1 MPLIADY
8 VVPDVCSCGRAAG
21 VFDYIKRV
29 NEGSTLVGFL
39 MGPHG
44 VYTGAYTI
52 IDDVLMARYRNM
64 GVRASF
70 TNPFCLVIF
79 NSRPH
84 RVQ

>member
-1 MPLIADY
+1 MFVRA
-8 VVPDVCSCGRAAG
+8 CAAG

-29 NEGSTLVGFL
+29 NAGSTLVGFL

-70 TNPFCLVIF
+70 TFLSGFLQQQAMPRSMLW
-79 NSRPH
+79 SR
-84 RVQ
+84 VDG